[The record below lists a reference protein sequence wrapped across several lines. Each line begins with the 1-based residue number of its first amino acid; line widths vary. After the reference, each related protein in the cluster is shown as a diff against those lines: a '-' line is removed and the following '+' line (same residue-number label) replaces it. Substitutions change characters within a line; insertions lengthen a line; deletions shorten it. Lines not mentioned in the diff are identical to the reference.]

1 MTQQLKDL
9 IAKLVPDMAWRNV
22 LESHIA
28 IEIAQANRDGFA
40 ECLESLKSKQNDTH

>member
-28 IEIAQANRDGFA
+28 IEIAQENRDGFA
-40 ECLESLKSKQNDTH
+40 ECLESLKSKQNHTH